1 MLLSVTSQ
9 EISEQIVI
17 SKHFSITFMNNYT
30 QETIS
35 TIQIPKQ
42 SNAKNKAIQCRTV
55 LGPAPQN
62 KGNICINTNLQS
74 LKQRK
79 NSSNPTKK
87 KTTSHLTKL

>member
-30 QETIS
+30 QETIH

-42 SNAKNKAIQCRTV
+42 SNAKTKATRCKEQSNSM
-55 LGPAPQN
+55 QN
-62 KGNICINTNLQS
+62 YPWFCTPK
-74 LKQRK
+74 
-79 NSSNPTKK
+79 
-87 KTTSHLTKL
+87 